1 MAELKVG
8 LAANRTSYFDAITN
22 TYITLQKPVQSIVYD
37 ESNMPATVKRL
48 EKITHAL
55 LASVPALVLYEG
67 KIPQECIDHWKNKFM
82 KPFNTATTRNVVVNG
97 KVIQTIPVAD
107 PLRDSIDYEGRP
119 IEANRAFDRPEK
131 VNAKSKAP
139 APVEPPVE
147 GKSVGKAEELTLDL
161 EPAEAKVEEKPKA
174 KAARTA
180 KAATKAEEEKADKE
194 K

>member
-37 ESNMPATVKRL
+37 ENNMAATVKRL
-48 EKITHAL
+48 EKVTHAL
-55 LASVPALVLYEG
+55 LASVPALILYEG

-131 VNAKSKAP
+131 VNAKSKTP
-139 APVEPPVE
+139 APPVE
-147 GKSVGKAEELTLDL
+147 GKSVGEAEELKLDL
-161 EPAEAKVEEKPKA
+161 EPAEVVEEKPKA
-174 KAARTA
+174 KVARGG
-180 KAATKAEEEKADKE
+180 KAAAKSEEEKVEKE

>member
-37 ESNMPATVKRL
+37 ENNMAATVKRL
-48 EKITHAL
+48 EKVTHAL
-55 LASVPALVLYEG
+55 LASVPALILYEG

-107 PLRDSIDYEGRP
+107 PLRDSIDYEGRQ

-139 APVEPPVE
+139 AEPEAPVE
-147 GKSVGKAEELTLDL
+147 GKSVGKAEELKLDL
-161 EPAEAKVEEKPKA
+161 EPAEVVEEKPKA
-174 KAARTA
+174 KAARGG
-180 KAATKAEEEKADKE
+180 KAAAKSEEEKVEKE